1 MVDLNEYERI
11 VKKYRKP
18 LFKYCY
24 YRLNGNID
32 LTEETIDDILH
43 VLWRKW
49 HTLDINGNVRAWL
62 YRVADKEI
70 LRHLKNY
77 NRYYKH
83 NESLEAAIED
93 RRIDHLEYRD
103 IYFAGNDISEDEY
116 MEKICDS
123 LSEEYKL
130 IFRCRYIEQKTLMET
145 STLLEIPYSS
155 LRLRISKLE
164 VMVRK
169 KVEELFNK

>member
-11 VKKYRKP
+11 VKEYRKP

-49 HTLDINGNVRAWL
+49 STLDLNGNVRAWL

-70 LRHLKNY
+70 LHHLKNY

-83 NESLEAAIED
+83 NESLEEAVEE
-93 RRIDHLEYRD
+93 RKTEHLEYYD
-103 IYFAGNDISEDEY
+103 TYFAEAQVPEEVYIKQIHDHLTD
-116 MEKICDS
+116 
-123 LSEEYKL
+123 EYKL
-130 IFRCRYIEQKTLMET
+130 IFRYRYMEKKTLMET
-145 STLLEIPYSS
+145 AALTGIPYSS
-155 LRLRISKLE
+155 LRMRINKLE
-164 VMVRK
+164 KIVRQK
-169 KVEELFNK
+169 IEDILNF